1 MKPKFLFPNRY
12 KLIGWILL
20 LPAVVLGVLILFF
33 NFEFEFLDSKVFTLY
48 SNGLGGEQTVMG
60 FLRGNYTN
68 TIVGVL
74 FLLGAVLVAFSKE
87 KHEDE
92 FIAKTRLESLVWS
105 VYVNYAVLAF
115 CMLFFF
121 NLEFLMVMIFNMF
134 TILIFF
140 ILRFYYILY
149 KTNKSLSHE
158 KHVEN

>member
-12 KLIGWILL
+12 KRIGWVLL
-20 LPAVVLGVLILFF
+20 VPASILGVLVLFF
-33 NFEFEFLDSKVFTLY
+33 NFEFEFLDSKVFTFY
-48 SNGLGGEQTVMG
+48 SKGFGDEKTMMG

-68 TIVGVL
+68 TIAGIL
-74 FLLGAVLVAFSKE
+74 FLVAAMLVAFSKE

-92 FIAKTRLESLVWS
+92 FIAKTRLESLVWA
-105 VYVNYAVLAF
+105 VYVNYGILAF

-121 NLEFLMVMIFNMF
+121 NLEFLLIMIFNMF

-149 KTNKSLSHE
+149 RTNKSLGHE
-158 KHVEN
+158 K

>member
-12 KLIGWILL
+12 KLVGWILL
-20 LPAVVLGVLILFF
+20 LPAAVFGVLILFF
-33 NFEFEFLDSKVFTLY
+33 NFEFEFLDSNVFTLY
-48 SNGLGGEQTVMG
+48 SNGLGGEETVMG

-92 FIAKTRLESLVWS
+92 FIAKTRLESLVWA

-140 ILRFYYILY
+140 MLRFYYILY

>member
-20 LPAVVLGVLILFF
+20 VPAAVLGVLILFF
-33 NFEFEFLDSKVFTLY
+33 NFEFEFLDSKVFTFY
-48 SNGLGGEQTVMG
+48 SNGLGGEETVMG

-68 TIVGVL
+68 TIVGIL

-92 FIAKTRLESLVWS
+92 FIAKTRLESLVWA
-105 VYVNYAVLAF
+105 VYVNYAVLAL

-134 TILIFF
+134 TVLIFF
-140 ILRFYYILY
+140 ILRFYFILY
-149 KTNKSLSHE
+149 KTNKLLSHE
-158 KHVEN
+158 K